1 MYDTLR
7 IAVWVAVVATAV
19 AAACLIYLLSENSG
33 SRNIA
38 LATGAVLGALA
49 LLAVQL
55 RFELR
60 SEPMSRIG

>member
-19 AAACLIYLLSENSG
+19 AGACLIYLLSENSG

-38 LATGAVLGALA
+38 LATG
-49 LLAVQL
+49 QC
-55 RFELR
+55 
-60 SEPMSRIG
+60 

>member
-19 AAACLIYLLSENSG
+19 AGACLIYLLSENSG

-38 LATGAVLGALA
+38 LATGAVLGAL
-49 LLAVQL
+49 VQL